1 MEAIILSEKEIEV
14 IKKQLNGE
22 IEVYDVTEED
32 QILLT
37 GVIEKA
43 ENLLDELDAY
53 DEFGDDLIKWFYE
66 KYKEQEV

>member
-1 MEAIILSEKEIEV
+1 MKAIILSEKEIEV
-14 IKKQLNGE
+14 INKQLNGE

-32 QILLT
+32 QIILT

-43 ENLLDELDAY
+43 ENLLEELDVY
-53 DEFGDDLIKWFYE
+53 DEFGDDLIKWFYG

>member
-1 MEAIILSEKEIEV
+1 MKAIILSEKEIEV
-14 IKKQLNGE
+14 INKQLNGE

-32 QILLT
+32 QIILT

-43 ENLLDELDAY
+43 ENLLEELDAY
-53 DEFGDDLIKWFYE
+53 DEFGDDLIKWFYG